1 MTQVI
6 TKDDFDAK
14 VLKNSEVVLVDFFA
28 TWCGPCQGLA
38 PILDELAKEIGED
51 RVFRVDVDQSPELAS
66 QYAVMS
72 IPSIKIF
79 KGGEV
84 VEESMGMQS
93 KEALLGM
100 IEKHE

>member
-28 TWCGPCQGLA
+28 TWCGPCQSLA
-38 PILDELAKEIGED
+38 PILDELTQEIGED
-51 RVFRVDVDQSPELAS
+51 RVFKVDVDQSPELAS

-93 KEALLGM
+93 KEVLLGM